1 MPANPDRHTRRQ
13 ALAAGSA
20 LVLGAVAPSRAQAW
34 PSKPVRLTV
43 AYPPGGISDEIS
55 RALAEGLAARLGVPV
70 LVDHRPGA
78 GGSLAMEHL
87 ARSAPDGHA
96 LCFSAITPLTL
107 SPLLGHQRFDP
118 AAEIEPLI
126 SVMQTPILV
135 VGTPALM
142 GDTWE
147 ALVAQARL
155 RPGAVRWASSG
166 IGTTGHLVLE
176 QVRRASGLDIA
187 HIPYK
192 GGGEQIQHA
201 LGGQF
206 EVLSTNLA
214 PAQVNLVQ
222 AGRLKALALGAPA
235 RLQVLPD
242 VRTLAELGFPAANL
256 GSVFGLFAPARTPAA
271 ILERLNAE
279 LNGVLGSA
287 ALRQKLA
294 TVNSVPTGGSRQAFT
309 ALIAREA
316 EAQRNAHRDGRL
328 KQS

>member
-1 MPANPDRHTRRQ
+1 MPANPDQHTRRQ

-20 LVLGAVAPSRAQAW
+20 LVLGA
-34 PSKPVRLTV
+34 
-43 AYPPGGISDEIS
+43 
-55 RALAEGLAARLGVPV
+55 
-70 LVDHRPGA
+70 
-78 GGSLAMEHL
+78 
-87 ARSAPDGHA
+87 
-96 LCFSAITPLTL
+96 
-107 SPLLGHQRFDP
+107 
-118 AAEIEPLI
+118 
-126 SVMQTPILV
+126 

-256 GSVFGLFAPARTPAA
+256 GSVRSACACAHARRHPRAA
-271 ILERLNAE
+271 QC
-279 LNGVLGSA
+279 G
-287 ALRQKLA
+287 
-294 TVNSVPTGGSRQAFT
+294 
-309 ALIAREA
+309 
-316 EAQRNAHRDGRL
+316 AQRGPGFGRTAPEAGHGQQRAHRRQPPSL
-328 KQS
+328 HRAHRP